1 MLLQKNINKTLLY
14 VRRWYMLLQK
24 NINKTLLYVRK
35 GKLTSN
41 ILFQHPG
48 MTNQLKG
55 QNAEVELGYMGI
67 QTLLSPKT

>member
-1 MLLQKNINKTLLY
+1 MLLQKNINKT
-14 VRRWYMLLQK
+14 M
-24 NINKTLLYVRK
+24 LYVRK

-55 QNAEVELGYMGI
+55 QKAEVELGYMGI

>member
-1 MLLQKNINKTLLY
+1 
-14 VRRWYMLLQK
+14 MLLQK

-48 MTNQLKG
+48 MTNQ
-55 QNAEVELGYMGI
+55 
-67 QTLLSPKT
+67 